1 MKLTLPYWIFVT
13 SRKVWGR
20 LGYLVFSCCKSTSA
34 RSNSDSVLSISDN
47 GSLMKDQDVRTGDLP
62 LTCSVILSFQEN
74 TAASSLLM
82 TSRALCSDFRLSEL
96 TISSAEFVS
105 AVKTLYSSSPRLAFP
120 DLIHEKKNIIMTNST
135 RSTRSKR
142 KNLLLFPLKLLCG
155 TSYKVCSSILY
166 RKRTI

>member
-120 DLIHEKKNIIMTNST
+120 DLIHEKKYNYDQLNKVYSFEKEESASFSFKVTLWN
-135 RSTRSKR
+135 K
-142 KNLLLFPLKLLCG
+142 LQGLFIHPL
-155 TSYKVCSSILY
+155 
-166 RKRTI
+166 